1 MNAERREFLK
11 GVAWMGSLAALGGC
25 VCGREA
31 AGGIKGAPMMGFRT
45 KPMARVRVGFVGLGN
60 RGADAVRRIAHIP
73 GVEIAAICD
82 YRQERIDYTQGLLK
96 EIGHAPAKA
105 YVGPEGYK

>member
-31 AGGIKGAPMMGFRT
+31 
-45 KPMARVRVGFVGLGN
+45 
-60 RGADAVRRIAHIP
+60 
-73 GVEIAAICD
+73 
-82 YRQERIDYTQGLLK
+82 
-96 EIGHAPAKA
+96 
-105 YVGPEGYK
+105 